1 MKKPYQIES
10 ERAVKRLEEMAAE
23 GNPAVQ
29 LVLPMAEAMG
39 WLRQGVGELIR
50 QAGVQIIGLVMEEEV
65 RELVGERSQ
74 PQAERKANRWG
85 SERGYCVVMGQ
96 KLPIERPRVRSTEH
110 REVHLG
116 SYELFHR
123 GEPLTETVWEK
134 LMLGLSTRKYGQA
147 VRQFTEAYGLEK
159 SAVSEHFIEASR
171 AKLKQLMERRLDR
184 LRFCALLIDATP
196 FEGQQMVVALGI
208 GQDGRKTILGLRQ
221 GATENATV
229 VGELLG
235 DLVERGF
242 DFTVTR
248 LYVLD
253 GGKALS
259 AAVKTHAGDAA
270 LIQRCQ
276 VHKRRNVLDHLPED
290 QRPLVAQKLN
300 AAYATEDYDAAKLAL
315 NKLHRELMDFNPSA
329 ARSLAE
335 GMEETLTV
343 HKLQLPLQ
351 LRQTLASTNVIESAF
366 SVVEKVCS
374 NVKRWHPGDQ
384 RERWVGSALLV
395 AEKQFRR
402 VRGHKLIPLLLRQL
416 ETLTPPKIAVVKKR
430 KAS

>member
-1 MKKPYQIES
+1 MKKPYQIDS
-10 ERAVKRLEEMAAE
+10 QRAVKRLEELAAE

-29 LVLPMAEAMG
+29 LVLPMAEALG
-39 WLRQGVGELIR
+39 WLKQGVGELIR

-85 SERGYCVVMGQ
+85 SERGYGVVMGQ
-96 KLPIERPRVRSTEH
+96 KLPIERPRVRSTED
-110 REVHLG
+110 REVRLG

-147 VRQFTEAYGLEK
+147 VRQFSEAYGLEK

-171 AKLKQLMERRLDR
+171 VKLKQLMERRLDKM
-184 LRFCALLIDATP
+184 RFCALLIDATP
-196 FEGQQMVVALGI
+196 FEGQQMVAALGI
-208 GQDGRKTILGLRQ
+208 GQDGRKTILGIRQ

-235 DLVERGF
+235 DLAERGL
-242 DFTVTR
+242 DFTATR

-259 AAVKTHAGDAA
+259 AAVKTHAGDSA

-290 QRPLVAQKLN
+290 QKPLVAQKLN
-300 AAYATEDYDAAKLAL
+300 AAYAMDNYEAAKLAL

-343 HKLQLPLQ
+343 HKLQIPPQ

-366 SVVEKVCS
+366 SVVEKVCRQRQTLAS
-374 NVKRWHPGDQ
+374 RRSARALGGLRPAGCRETIPP
-384 RERWVGSALLV
+384 RER
-395 AEKQFRR
+395 
-402 VRGHKLIPLLLRQL
+402 P
-416 ETLTPPKIAVVKKR
+416 
-430 KAS
+430 

>member
-1 MKKPYQIES
+1 MKKPYQIEAQ
-10 ERAVKRLEEMAAE
+10 RAVKRLEEMAAE

-29 LVLPMAEAMG
+29 LVLPMAEMVG

-50 QAGVQIIGLVMEEEV
+50 QAGLQLVGLLMEEEV

-85 SERGYCVVMGQ
+85 TERGFCVVMGQ
-96 KLPIERPRVRSTEH
+96 KVPIERPRVRTTNDQ
-110 REVHLG
+110 EVRLG

-171 AKLKQLMERRLDR
+171 AKLKQLMERRLDK

-196 FEGQQMVVALGI
+196 FEGQQMVAALGI
-208 GQDGRKTILGLRQ
+208 GQDGRKTILGIRQ

-235 DLVERGF
+235 DLAQRGF
-242 DFTVTR
+242 DFTETQ

-253 GGKALS
+253 GGKALH
-259 AAVKTHAGDAA
+259 AAVKSHAGESA

-290 QRPLVAQKLN
+290 QKSLV
-300 AAYATEDYDAAKLAL
+300 AAKLNTAYAMENYEAAKQAL
-315 NKLHRELMDFNPSA
+315 HGLHRELMDFNPSA

-335 GMEETLTV
+335 GLEETLTV
-343 HKLQLPLQ
+343 HRLHVPPQ
-351 LRQTLASTNVIESAF
+351 LRKTLASTNVIESAF
-366 SVVEKVCS
+366 SVVEKVCA

-384 RERWVGSALLV
+384 RERWVGSGLLV

-402 VRGHKLIPLLLRQL
+402 VRGHRLIPLLLRQM
-416 ETLTPPKIAVVKKR
+416 ETLTPSKVAVVKRR